1 MESLKRELWERG
13 QKKIFEKVIAEY
25 FPNLVKTMSRRSKKP
40 SNPHAS
46 QKEEEKEQQQKGI
59 PTAFTVTVLKAGDKE
74 KTLKYPEK
82 KPHVQ
87 TNKHR
92 MLANF

>member
-82 KPHVQ
+82 KPHS
-87 TNKHR
+87 
-92 MLANF
+92 